1 MNELIKVDKN
11 IYLLICGYGS
21 ESQINTVKKIV
32 KNLNLEK
39 RIFLKD
45 FRADNLNLIS
55 QCNIL
60 VIPSL
65 RFESF
70 GYTAIEAMSLRKPV
84 IASRI
89 GGLTEVI
96 ENNKTGFLIRLNDHK
111 LFASKILYL
120 LKNPKK
126 NKIMGINGFRRY
138 KNYYTS
144 EHMAKKYLNIILNK

>member
-1 MNELIKVDKN
+1 MNELTKVDKN

-21 ESQINTVKKIV
+21 ESQINTVNKIV

-39 RIFLKD
+39 KIFLKD
-45 FRADNLNLIS
+45 FREDNLNLIS

-70 GYTAIEAMSLRKPV
+70 GYTAVEAMSLRKPV

-96 ENNKTGFLIRLNDHK
+96 ENNKTGFLVRPNDHK

-126 NKIMGINGFRRY
+126 SKIMGDNGFRRY

-144 EHMAKKYLNIILNK
+144 EKMAKKYLNIILNK